1 MPLLTPETFSSAI
14 RYHSPNHLIVAEL
27 SLTHHERSELS
38 DGHDGFVDVYVP
50 VVAALAME
58 LHGGAEV
65 EGGDHGAG
73 ATDAVGAVHQSRA
86 VAGEEATD

>member
-14 RYHSPNHLIVAEL
+14 RYHSPKAEL

-50 VVAALAME
+50 VAVAAALAME

-86 VAGEEATD
+86 AAGEEATD